1 MHNALIGVDFKTTS
15 LQILEK
21 FHFNPQQVEEFLRSI
36 PDEAPVSELVLLS
49 TCNRSEFYFSTEDVD
64 GGIEWLLAHLAGY
77 FSVELG
83 VLRQFTYLA
92 NCDGAVRHLYEVA
105 SGVQSMVF
113 GENEI
118 LGQLKAAYTL
128 SQKLG
133 ATGSQLNKLFQS
145 AIYVGKHVRDKTG
158 IGSGAYSVSS
168 IAIDSLIQHYG
179 DLRGLKILIVG
190 AGTMSIRAI
199 KKLKALA
206 HHELYISNRTI
217 GKADELAEEY
227 GLAVVSY
234 DGLWQR
240 LDDYD
245 VVYIATATED
255 PILYATHF
263 SGTSGEKTVVD
274 MGVPRNV
281 SEDVGALPNVT
292 LITMT
297 ELKSVA
303 DQTLAERRSRL
314 PDVNAIISSELMEF
328 TKWYD
333 HRQGMVT
340 PCSVASV

>member
-1 MHNALIGVDFKTTS
+1 MHNALIGVDFRITS

-21 FHFNPQQVEEFLRSI
+21 FHFNSHQVEGFLRSI
-36 PDEAPVSELVLLS
+36 PEHSPVLELVILS

-64 GGIEWLLAHLAGY
+64 FGVEWLLSHISTY
-77 FSVELG
+77 FG
-83 VLRQFTYLA
+83 VDKTVVKQFTYIEH
-92 NCDGAVRHLYEVA
+92 CDAAVRHLYEVA

-118 LGQLKAAYTL
+118 LGQLKSAYTV

-133 ATGSQLNKLFQS
+133 STGSQLNKLFQS
-145 AIYVGKHVRDKTG
+145 AIYVGKHVRDITG
-158 IGSGAYSVSS
+158 IGNGAYSVSS

-179 DLRGLKILIVG
+179 DLRGLKMLIVG

-206 HHELYISNRTI
+206 HHELYISNRSLA
-217 GKADELAEEY
+217 KAESLAEEY
-227 GLAVVSY
+227 GLAVVGY
-234 DGLWQR
+234 ETIWQR
-240 LDDYD
+240 LNEFD
-245 VVYIATATED
+245 VIYVATATES

-263 SGTSGEKTVVD
+263 SGVQGLKAVVD

-281 SEDVGALPNVT
+281 SEDVGLLPNVT

-303 DQTLAERRSRL
+303 DKTLAERRTRL
-314 PDVNAIISSELMEF
+314 SDVQQIISSELAEF

-333 HRQGMVT
+333 HRRGMVT
-340 PCSVASV
+340 PCSAVSV